1 MECYVGRFALC
12 SASHGIIRTY
22 ENGGFFVMEII
33 TTGVAGT
40 MESSDIIVR
49 IEPKDTDGI
58 ELTLE
63 SQVMHQYGKQIR
75 QVILD
80 ALAEAGVTRAY
91 VDAVDKG
98 ALDCT
103 VAARTM
109 AAAYRA
115 AQSTDYVWKNGGTK

>member
-1 MECYVGRFALC
+1 
-12 SASHGIIRTY
+12 
-22 ENGGFFVMEII
+22 MEII

-49 IEPKDTDGI
+49 VEPKDTDGI
-58 ELTLE
+58 ELSLE
-63 SQVMHQYGKQIR
+63 SQVMHQFGKQIEKVSR
-75 QVILD
+75 ETLGE
-80 ALAEAGVTRAY
+80 LGVTRAY

-103 VAARTM
+103 VAARTL

-115 AQSTDYVWKNGGTK
+115 AESTDFVWKNGGAR